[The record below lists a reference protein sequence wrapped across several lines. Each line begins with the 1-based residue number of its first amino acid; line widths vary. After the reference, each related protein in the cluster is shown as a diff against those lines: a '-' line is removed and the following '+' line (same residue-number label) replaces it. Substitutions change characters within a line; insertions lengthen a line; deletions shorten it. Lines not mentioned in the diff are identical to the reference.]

1 MSYLYIICYTLL
13 FTIPLFLKICLAYCL
28 YMCPQTFLRVQK
40 SPSFSVFL
48 PPDHSFLS
56 VLLSHLF
63 RDLYKAFQ
71 SLGRGIF
78 IICSKQE
85 MIKNRALEKKRK
97 SERVVEER
105 WRGRREPNKRKGR
118 KIVFSG
124 LFPGEHPGSKPRTCS
139 FQQQLNCPWELCHVC
154 LISCPGMRSSAGSL
168 HQSMFFFCLC
178 LFSTR
183 AANYHHRKRANIVIN
198 H

>member
-1 MSYLYIICYTLL
+1 
-13 FTIPLFLKICLAYCL
+13 
-28 YMCPQTFLRVQK
+28 MCPQTFLHVQK

-56 VLLSHLF
+56 VLLSHLS

-97 SERVVEER
+97 SEREVEER

-139 FQQQLNCPWELCHVC
+139 FQQQLNCPWELCHR
-154 LISCPGMRSSAGSL
+154 LPDKLSRNEEQRWQSSPEHVFLLFVS
-168 HQSMFFFCLC
+168 FFYKSSKL
-178 LFSTR
+178 SP
-183 AANYHHRKRANIVIN
+183 
-198 H
+198 